1 MKQKPPRSSS
11 PRLMLPIVKREPE
24 KTKLQMN
31 LSQAVHDELRAYQ
44 RAYQEMNETEIS
56 LDFIIEHVLVQHMKR
71 DKAFQTW
78 KVTNAGKAGE

>member
-1 MKQKPPRSSS
+1 
-11 PRLMLPIVKREPE
+11 MLTIVKREPE

-31 LSQAVHDELRAYQ
+31 LPQAVHDELHAYQ

-56 LDFIIEHVLVQHMKR
+56 LDFIIEHVLIQPMKR

-78 KVTNAGKAGE
+78 KVINAGKACV

>member
-1 MKQKPPRSSS
+1 
-11 PRLMLPIVKREPE
+11 MLPIVEREPE

-31 LSQAVHDELRAYQ
+31 LPQAVHAELRDYQ

-56 LDFIIEHVLVQHMKR
+56 LDFIIEHVLIQHMKR